1 MNARALKIGELRNL
15 MIVQQMSSLANE
27 TFLGIL
33 KHCGPSLR
41 RVFLFFLLSFVLA
54 LLPPPRLAPRVL
66 ASATEAVRL
75 RTASAPNKAFNEA
88 FPTTTEGKEA
98 ARGCCYC
105 VTFPFQNFL
114 ISCQLLICSLE
125 NWAAVAVAF
134 DSELAKF
141 ADERL

>member
-1 MNARALKIGELRNL
+1 MILHFLQIGLCAMKILLKKIDCATL
-15 MIVQQMSSLANE
+15 
-27 TFLGIL
+27 FGIFKL
-33 KHCGPSLR
+33 LWTLR
-41 RVFLFFLLSFVLA
+41 RVFSFFAFVSA
-54 LLPPPRLAPRVL
+54 LLPSRLAPRVL

-125 NWAAVAVAF
+125 NWAAVAAAF
-134 DSELAKF
+134 DSELAKL
-141 ADERL
+141 AKGIYW

>member
-1 MNARALKIGELRNL
+1 MCEENSFKKL
-15 MIVQQMSSLANE
+15 IVRHFLVFSNYFGPSVGSSL
-27 TFLGIL
+27 
-33 KHCGPSLR
+33 
-41 RVFLFFLLSFVLA
+41 FFAFVSA
-54 LLPPPRLAPRVL
+54 LLPSRLAPRVL

-125 NWAAVAVAF
+125 NWAAVAAAF
-134 DSELAKF
+134 DSELAKL
-141 ADERL
+141 AKGIYW